1 MRRRTRD
8 QLTVHVLL
16 PHCGLSMRMISPDV
30 TRAGLHGQRGRRSL
44 AATAVAKNSAADP
57 SGHHLVTKLHLH
69 AGGALPARHETTVAA
84 RNRLI
89 GRRVMQLHGHERG
102 SVEVSTQGSSC
113 AMSFVRWSRLVRI
126 SLLNRIGRFKI
137 DETVSNELLYGLR
150 FFALAAKSAGCRLTS
165 ARVTEL

>member
-1 MRRRTRD
+1 MTTQRHRERSDSGFSTLDVHLKGGNCYLRKVFVKQWRLETWLRAGTRD

-16 PHCGLSMRMISPDV
+16 PHCGLGMRMISPDV

-89 GRRVMQLHGHERG
+89 GRRVVQLHGHECG
-102 SVEVSTQGSSC
+102 SC
-113 AMSFVRWSRLVRI
+113 
-126 SLLNRIGRFKI
+126 
-137 DETVSNELLYGLR
+137 LLYTSPSPR
-150 FFALAAKSAGCRLTS
+150 DVEESRMPSSA
-165 ARVTEL
+165 

>member
-1 MRRRTRD
+1 MLRSRAEK
-8 QLTVHVLL
+8 
-16 PHCGLSMRMISPDV
+16 LSGI
-30 TRAGLHGQRGRRSL
+30 
-44 AATAVAKNSAADP
+44 
-57 SGHHLVTKLHLH
+57 HLVANMYAH

-137 DETVSNELLYGLR
+137 DVTVSNELLYGLR
-150 FFALAAKSAGCRLTS
+150 FSALAAKCR
-165 ARVTEL
+165 V